1 MIASD
6 FEQFQ
11 DKKLKYSGI
20 NKSGSSSIVRF
31 CTKCGSRIEDDN
43 KFCTECGFPV
53 EVDAEDNYENVEE
66 ENKNKSRKIPSISI
80 NSDRIKAAL
89 EQRNNIASDNK
100 KNETKELFRIP
111 EIPNNLFLTSEKKNA
126 KHDILGYYVFKNQ
139 ERSEYLVIENIEG
152 SKVTGYLTEKFSDN
166 SYANE
171 SFEGTL
177 KDDALVL
184 NITGWDLHPAPQTI
198 HTEYSSNC
206 ITKSIEKKIIRR
218 DISFLGIV
226 HENEISGLWILEDGK
241 LPVSYTKT

>member
-11 DKKLKYSGI
+11 DKKLKYSEI

-53 EVDAEDNYENVEE
+53 EVEDNNEAVVEE
-66 ENKNKSRKIPSISI
+66 KTNESRKIPSISI

-89 EQRNNIASDNK
+89 EQRNNIASHNK

-139 ERSEYLVIENIEG
+139 ERSEYLVIKNIEG

-218 DISFLGIV
+218 DILFFGVV

>member
-53 EVDAEDNYENVEE
+53 EVEDNNEAVEE
-66 ENKNKSRKIPSISI
+66 EKTNESRKIPSLSI
-80 NSDRIKAAL
+80 NSDRIKAVL
-89 EQRNNIASDNK
+89 EQRNNITSDNK
-100 KNETKELFRIP
+100 KNATKELFGIP
-111 EIPNNLFLTSEKKNA
+111 EIPNNLFLTSEKKNT

-139 ERSEYLVIENIEG
+139 ERSEYLVIKNIEG

-177 KDDALVL
+177 KNDALVL

-206 ITKSIEKKIIRR
+206 ITKSIEKKIIRK
-218 DISFLGIV
+218 DISFLGVV